1 MATKQQRYTHFVC
14 GTSGDYRSIDGGN
27 NHYRVTK
34 INRKGA
40 EYDGQQLILVDGG
53 KYKDIIARRLQKEN
67 GIGSC
72 MVHADC
78 DLEYAKQLTAEH
90 KVAEGSGQKAAISLA
105 TKSKSR

>member
-1 MATKQQRYTHFVC
+1 MT
-14 GTSGDYRSIDGGN
+14 
-27 NHYRVTK
+27 
-34 INRKGA
+34 
-40 EYDGQQLILVDGG
+40 GQQLILVDGG

-90 KVAEGSGQKAAISLA
+90 KVAEGSGQRRRLVWRP
-105 TKSKSR
+105 KSKSR

>member
-1 MATKQQRYTHFVC
+1 MATKQQIYARFCFAARVEAIIVK
-14 GTSGDYRSIDGGN
+14 GVDGGN

-78 DLEYAKQLTAEH
+78 DLEYE
-90 KVAEGSGQKAAISLA
+90 AIN
-105 TKSKSR
+105 SRA